1 MNNMLLIN
9 KYLSFFFFY
18 LQTYRIRTLSIL
30 LSVHVFKLLSQKT
43 PNYLSIILLYTIKQK
58 IGYIKKFL
66 FLIIIVINRAL
77 NICPTFCFW
86 SPVLKD
92 HFTLPQR
99 SHLNTVLLRIF
110 HLGHTQKYVCLRSP
124 DLP

>member
-1 MNNMLLIN
+1 MTFGAKKKWSFKTGDQKQNVGQILSALFYEQYVTN
-9 KYLSFFFFY
+9 KQIFVFFFFY

-66 FLIIIVINRAL
+66 FLIIIVI
-77 NICPTFCFW
+77 
-86 SPVLKD
+86 
-92 HFTLPQR
+92 
-99 SHLNTVLLRIF
+99 LRNF
-110 HLGHTQKYVCLRSP
+110 YFK
-124 DLP
+124 